1 MGAGHSFPA
10 GVEGDHGRK
19 MFQTWTRMLGLLDSG
34 RIDLETLIS
43 HRFPLSD
50 AGKAFELLMKGED
63 ASKIL
68 LIP

>member
-10 GVEGDHGRK
+10 GVEGYHGRK
-19 MFQTWTRMLGLLDSG
+19 MFQTWTRMLGLIEAG
-34 RIDLETLIS
+34 RIDLKGMIS
-43 HRFPLSD
+43 HRLPLSD
-50 AGKAFELLMKGED
+50 AGEAFELLLEGKN